1 MKALVLEEYS
11 AFAFKEVPDPEIGP
25 NDVLVAVA
33 ACGICGSDVHGMDG
47 STGRRKTPLIMG
59 HEASGIIA
67 DAGANVSEWKKGD
80 RVTFDSTVYCG
91 SCAHCRAGNINMC
104 DNRTVLGVACDDYSR
119 NGAYAEFV
127 AVPQRILYKLPANL
141 SLEHAALVEPLSVAV
156 HAVSLVP
163 ITPDT
168 TAIVMGSGMIGLLIV
183 QALRAAGCGKII
195 AIDIEQ
201 GKLDLATTLG
211 ADATLNATKCDV
223 VAEVHSLTDGSGADV
238 ALEAVGNTA
247 TIQSSIACLRK
258 GGSLALIGNLS
269 PTVEIPLQHIIT
281 HETKLYGS
289 CASCGEYP
297 ACLDMIESGVVN
309 VEPLISAIA
318 PLAEGES
325 WFKRLYNKEPG
336 LMKVI
341 LAPNGE
347 PQ

>member
-1 MKALVLEEYS
+1 MKALVLEEYN
-11 AFAFKEVPDPEIGP
+11 AFAFKDVPDPEIGP
-25 NDVLVAVA
+25 DDVLVAVA

-59 HEASGIIA
+59 HEASGIIKKR
-67 DAGANVSEWKKGD
+67 GTNVSEWDEGD

-91 SCAHCRAGNINMC
+91 NCAHCRVGSINMC

-119 NGAYAEFV
+119 QGAYAEFV
-127 AVPQRILYKLPANL
+127 AVPQHILHKLPANL
-141 SLEHAALVEPLSVAV
+141 SLKHAALVEPLSVAV

-163 ITPDT
+163 VTSET

-183 QALRAAGCGKII
+183 QALRANDCGNII

-201 GKLDLATTLG
+201 GKLDLAISLG
-211 ADATLNATKCDV
+211 ADDTINATNCDV
-223 VAEVHSLTDGSGADV
+223 AAEVHRLTKNVGADV
-238 ALEAVGNTA
+238 ALEAVGNSD
-247 TIQSSIACLRK
+247 TIQTSIACLRK
-258 GGSLALIGNLS
+258 GGSLALVGNLS

-297 ACLDMIESGVVN
+297 ACLDLIDRGVID
-309 VEPLISAIA
+309 VEPLISALA

-325 WFKRLYNKEPG
+325 WFKRLYAKEQG

-341 LAPNGE
+341 LAPNGDVA
-347 PQ
+347 